1 MLIAF
6 TNVPSSKES
15 GEERYPG
22 CYQIKRSKDNS
33 KFFILYQQWNRQDNH
48 VQDMAKYSFQ

>member
-1 MLIAF
+1 MFMAF
-6 TNVPSSKES
+6 TDVPSSKES

-33 KFFILYQQWNRQDNH
+33 KFFILYKQ
-48 VQDMAKYSFQ
+48 